1 MANPGLEEM
10 MMRQQLLMQHQNQ
23 QRFLAMANMLQM
35 AQNGTQTTSPTP
47 GAFNFLFPPSSL
59 YLLKLN

>member
-10 MMRQQLLMQHQNQ
+10 VMRQQLLMQHQNQ

-47 GAFNFLFPPSSL
+47 GAFNFLFPPS
-59 YLLKLN
+59 